1 MSDLIHPDLSYKL
14 VGALYRVYN
23 ELGGGYQENIY
34 QRAVK
39 KELIRSKIGFIE
51 QVDTQLQ
58 YLGDTISAYRLDF
71 IIEHKIVLELKVT
84 PKFTQR
90 DISQVLGYLKQS
102 RLELGILASMNRN
115 GIIFKRILRGRD
127 R

>member
-1 MSDLIHPDLSYKL
+1 MSDLIHPELSYKL
-14 VGALYRVYN
+14 IGALYRVYN

-34 QRAVK
+34 QRAVR

-58 YLGDTISAYRLDF
+58 S
-71 IIEHKIVLELKVT
+71 K
-84 PKFTQR
+84 
-90 DISQVLGYLKQS
+90 
-102 RLELGILASMNRN
+102 LELGILASMNRN